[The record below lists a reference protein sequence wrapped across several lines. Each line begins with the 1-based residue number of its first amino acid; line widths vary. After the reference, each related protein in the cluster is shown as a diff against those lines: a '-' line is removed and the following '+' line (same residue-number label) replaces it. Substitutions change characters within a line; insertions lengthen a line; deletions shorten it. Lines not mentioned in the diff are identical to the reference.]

1 MWNTCF
7 VAGQRVYVYTPSD
20 RFAHSR
26 LRVRLTFNSSW
37 GPISK
42 ITPALHLPCR
52 TRRDLQTLRC
62 PMNATMLGTS
72 PQVTQ
77 WTLAVYVDMDAFYA
91 SVEQRD
97 DPSLKGKPVVVAWKG
112 RRSVVCAASYEARGR
127 EHPALNSPRK
137 PLRRVEKVGRNDLC
151 PCDSGLKYK
160 KCCGQ

>member
-1 MWNTCF
+1 MPDE
-7 VAGQRVYVYTPSD
+7 RD
-20 RFAHSR
+20 D
-26 LRVRLTFNSSW
+26 VRHITASYAVD
-37 GPISK
+37 PRK
-42 ITPALHLPCR
+42 IA
-52 TRRDLQTLRC
+52 
-62 PMNATMLGTS
+62 
-72 PQVTQ
+72 
-77 WTLAVYVDMDAFYA
+77 YVDMDAFYA